1 MRLNEVALHGWDV
14 RVGVDPNAA
23 LSEESAEILM
33 EQFTG
38 GMSFMLG
45 FLGKAETLGETT
57 VVDAHGRGMRL
68 ISDNVRLLPNAENA
82 TANFVGPLEAFVRLI
97 GGRLTPTRTPANVSV
112 LGNVNLEDLR
122 RVFPG
127 F

>member
-1 MRLNEVALHGWDV
+1 
-14 RVGVDPNAA
+14 
-23 LSEESAEILM
+23 M

-45 FLGKAETLGETT
+45 FLGKAETVVETT
-57 VVDAHGRGMRL
+57 VVDAHGRGLL
-68 ISDNVRLLPNAENA
+68 ISDNVRLLPDAENA